1 MARKGQVSEIFS
13 KALHHDNPESYQIG
27 YVDLGTTKETTLAEF
42 LKISENFEVIPASRI
57 VYIRKGDEMLY
68 RKSVRDNVSKI
79 QFEK

>member
-1 MARKGQVSEIFS
+1 MVRKGQVSEIFS

-27 YVDLGTTKETTLAEF
+27 YVDLGTTKETTLTEF
-42 LKISENFEVIPASRI
+42 LKISENFEVIPTSRI

>member
-1 MARKGQVSEIFS
+1 MVRKGQVSEIFS
-13 KALHHDNPESYQIG
+13 RALYHDNPESYQIG
-27 YVDLGTTKETTLAEF
+27 YVDLGTIKETTLAEF

-57 VYIRKGDEMLY
+57 VHIRKGDEMLY